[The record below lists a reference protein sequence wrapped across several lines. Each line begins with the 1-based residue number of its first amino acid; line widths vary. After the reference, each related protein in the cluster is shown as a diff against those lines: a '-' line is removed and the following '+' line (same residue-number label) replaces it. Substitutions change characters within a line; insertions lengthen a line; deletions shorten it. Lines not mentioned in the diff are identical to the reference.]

1 VEVMDL
7 QFYQVL
13 LDLLVPD
20 VLRSTID
27 GIIIIII
34 DDSSSKLLVFQ
45 KS

>member
-27 GIIIIII
+27 GIIIII